1 MRIALTHNLRLSD
14 SEEEA
19 EFDTRETVDALAG
32 AIERLGHR
40 VERIEV
46 SGPASRTVARLEAF
60 GPDLIFNTAE
70 GRRGR
75 FREAFFPAL
84 FDELGMPYTGSD
96 AYALALTL
104 DKQLTKLVLAQ
115 HGVTTPRWQYV
126 EECRQLQV
134 NALRYPV
141 IVKPNF
147 EGSSKGIT
155 QDSVVE
161 DPLRLHE
168 IVDDALRRYPAGL
181 LVEQYVVGRDVTV
194 PFLEAAAP
202 ERRGILQPV
211 EYVID
216 EAASATRKYAI
227 YDYEL
232 KTRLDQLVSVRAP
245 AKVRRQQAERIQQL
259 CDTVYRVLGIRD
271 LGRIDLRL
279 GDDGNVYFL
288 EINALPSL
296 EPGAGIYAAA
306 ALEGLH
312 ADGVIAAV
320 IRSAVERWRIVDK
333 SARRGR
339 PRRTERL
346 KVGFSFNVKRVTP
359 DPGGEQDD
367 EAEYDSPR
375 TLQAIREAIA
385 SWGHEVVDLEATQDL
400 PLVLASTPVDVVFN
414 IAEGFKGRSR
424 ESQVP
429 SLLELLDI
437 PYTGSDP
444 SALSVSLDKALAKRM
459 VRTHGILT
467 PDYMVLHTGK
477 ERLPR
482 ELSFPLLVKPV
493 AEGTSKGVT
502 KKSVVRDELELRDVA
517 RELIAKYRQPALV
530 ESYVAGREFT
540 VGLLGERRP
549 KVLPPMEIVFLDP
562 SDPTPIYSFE
572 MKQDW
577 SEKIR
582 YEVPAKLTPR
592 ELDRLEKAAREC
604 FTALGCRDV
613 ARLDF
618 RMDADGRIYFIEAN
632 PLPGLTPGWSD
643 LVLIAQAAGMEY
655 RGLIGEILSFAIRRY
670 QERERERERARR
682 AQAQAERESAQA
694 ASAAAGPASPG
705 AVAGGNGANGNV
717 AAGALAAGAGGN
729 GGVGVVG
736 VMGATGSGSND
747 GGSVAGATS
756 GEVGAAGGIGGG
768 AAGDAGSSGSR
779 VTGATGGSRQPA
791 TTADGAPCADGSR
804 SPEDGEGPRS

>member
-126 EECRQLQV
+126 EDARQLQV

-161 DPLRLHE
+161 DPLRLHQVVGE
-168 IVDDALRRYPAGL
+168 GLRQYPAGL
-181 LVEQYVVGRDVTV
+181 LVEEFVVGRDVTV

-202 ERRGILQPV
+202 DRKGVLQPV
-211 EYVID
+211 EYLID
-216 EAASATRKYAI
+216 EAAAATRKYAI

-232 KTRLDQLVSVRAP
+232 KTKLDKLVSVRAP
-245 AKVRRQQAERIQQL
+245 AKVKRHQAERIQAL
-259 CDTVYRVLGIRD
+259 AETVYRVLGVRD
-271 LGRIDLRL
+271 LGRIDFRL
-279 GDDGNVYFL
+279 GDDGQVHFL

-296 EPGAGIYAAA
+296 EPGAGIYVSA

-312 ADGVIAAV
+312 ADAVLAAV
-320 IRSAVERWRIVDK
+320 IRSAVERWGIADK
-333 SARRGR
+333 NARRGR

-359 DPGGEQDD
+359 DLSGEQDD
-367 EAEYDSPR
+367 EAEYDSPK

-467 PDYMVLHTGK
+467 PDYLVLNTGK

-482 ELSFPLLVKPV
+482 ELQFPLLLKPV

-502 KKSVVRDELELRDVA
+502 KKSIVRDEVELREVA
-517 RELIAKYRQPALV
+517 RELIGKYRQPALV
-530 ESYVAGREFT
+530 ESYIAGREFT
-540 VGLLGERRP
+540 IGLLGERRP
-549 KVLPPMEIVFLDP
+549 RVLPPMEIVFLDAT
-562 SDPTPIYSFE
+562 DPTPIYSFE

-577 SEKIR
+577 NDKIR

-618 RMDADGRIYFIEAN
+618 RMDPEGRIYFIEAN

-643 LVLIAQAAGMEY
+643 LVLIAQAAGIEY

-682 AQAQAERESAQA
+682 AQAAAERESAQA
-694 ASAAAGPASPG
+694 AHAAASPAGNGTG
-705 AVAGGNGANGNV
+705 AVAPAPGNGAP
-717 AAGALAAGAGGN
+717 AGESPRG
-729 GGVGVVG
+729 
-736 VMGATGSGSND
+736 D
-747 GGSVAGATS
+747 G
-756 GEVGAAGGIGGG
+756 
-768 AAGDAGSSGSR
+768 
-779 VTGATGGSRQPA
+779 Q
-791 TTADGAPCADGSR
+791 R
-804 SPEDGEGPRS
+804 S

>member
-14 SEEEA
+14 AEDEA
-19 EFDTRETVDALAG
+19 EFDTRETVEALAG

-104 DKQLTKLVLAQ
+104 DKQLTKLVLSQ
-115 HGVTTPRWQYV
+115 HGVQTPRWQYV
-126 EECRQLQV
+126 EDPRRLQV

-168 IVDDALRRYPAGL
+168 VVAAGLARYPAGM
-181 LVEQYVVGRDVTV
+181 LVEEYVVGRDLTV

-202 ERRGILQPV
+202 DRKGVLQPV
-211 EYVID
+211 EYVVD
-216 EAASATRKYAI
+216 PAATAARRYAI

-232 KTRLDQLVSVRAP
+232 KTKLDRLVAVRAP
-245 AKVRRQQAERIQQL
+245 AKVKRSQAERLQQM
-259 CDTVYRVLGIRD
+259 CETVYRVLEVRD
-271 LGRIDLRL
+271 LGRIDVRL
-279 GDDGNVYFL
+279 GEDGQLYFL
-288 EINALPSL
+288 EVNALPSL
-296 EPGAGIYAAA
+296 EPGAGIYASA

-312 ADGVIAAV
+312 ADAV
-320 IRSAVERWRIVDK
+320 IGAVIESAVRRSGIVVDQR
-333 SARRGR
+333 SRRGR
-339 PRRTERL
+339 PKRTERL
-346 KVGFSFNVKRVTP
+346 KVGFSFNVKRVAP
-359 DPGGEQDD
+359 DPGGEADE
-367 EAEYDSPR
+367 EAEYDSPK

-385 SWGHEVVDLEATQDL
+385 SYGHEVVDLEATPDL
-400 PLVLASTPVDVVFN
+400 PLQLASTPVDVVFN

-429 SLLELLDI
+429 ALLELLDI

-444 SALSVSLDKALAKRM
+444 AALSVSMDKVLAKRM
-459 VRTHGILT
+459 VRTHGIPT
-467 PDYMVLHTGK
+467 PDYLVLLTGK
-477 ERLPR
+477 ERIPR
-482 ELSFPLLVKPV
+482 ELAFPLILKPV

-502 KKSVVRDELELRDVA
+502 KKSIVRDEGELREVA
-517 RELIAKYRQPALV
+517 RELIAKYRQPALA
-530 ESYVAGREFT
+530 EAYIAGREFT

-549 KVLPPMEIVFLDP
+549 RVLPPMEIVFLDA

-577 SEKIR
+577 SDQIR
-582 YEVPAKLTPR
+582 YEVPAKLQPR
-592 ELDRLEKAAREC
+592 ELDRLERAAREC
-604 FTALGCRDV
+604 FAALGCRDV
-613 ARLDF
+613 ARIDF
-618 RMDADGRIYFIEAN
+618 RMTPEGKVYFIESN
-632 PLPGLTPGWSD
+632 PLPGLAPGWSD
-643 LVLIAQAAGMEY
+643 LVLIAQAAGIDY
-655 RGLIGEILSFAIRRY
+655 RALIGEILSFAIRRY
-670 QERERERERARR
+670 EERERERRR
-682 AQAQAERESAQA
+682 EKAAAYRET
-694 ASAAAGPASPG
+694 AAAGGAPAGSP
-705 AVAGGNGANGNV
+705 APGNGNGNGNGQAHEAEIAPPA
-717 AAGALAAGAGGN
+717 AAGAAGTAPR
-729 GGVGVVG
+729 
-736 VMGATGSGSND
+736 
-747 GGSVAGATS
+747 
-756 GEVGAAGGIGGG
+756 
-768 AAGDAGSSGSR
+768 GD
-779 VTGATGGSRQPA
+779 P
-791 TTADGAPCADGSR
+791 
-804 SPEDGEGPRS
+804 PRS

>member
-1 MRIALTHNLRLSD
+1 MRIALTHNLRLAD
-14 SEEEA
+14 TEDEA

-46 SGPASRTVARLEAF
+46 SGPASRTVARLEAY

-96 AYALALTL
+96 AYALSVTL

-115 HGVTTPRWQYV
+115 HGVPTPRWQYV
-126 EECRQLQV
+126 EDARRLQT

-161 DPLRLHE
+161 DPLRLRE
-168 IVDDALRRYPAGL
+168 VVQAALARWPAGV
-181 LVEQYVVGRDVTV
+181 LVEEFIVGRDVTV
-194 PFLEAAAP
+194 PFLEAAAA
-202 ERRGILQPV
+202 ERGGVLQPV
-211 EYVID
+211 EYAIAA
-216 EAASATRKYAI
+216 EATAGRRHAI
-227 YDYEL
+227 YDYDL
-232 KTRLDQLVSVRAP
+232 KTRLDAHVSVRAP
-245 AKVRRQQAERIQQL
+245 AALPPPLAERL
-259 CDTVYRVLGIRD
+259 RALSGTVYRVLQIRD
-271 LGRIDLRL
+271 LGRIDFRI
-279 GDDGNVYFL
+279 GDDGAVHFL

-296 EPGAGIYAAA
+296 EQGAGIYASA

-312 ADGVIAAV
+312 PDAV
-320 IRSAVERWRIVDK
+320 LNAIIRSAMARWGLSDQRT
-333 SARRGR
+333 RRGR

-346 KVGFSFNVKRVTP
+346 KVGFTFNVKRLAP
-359 DPGGEQDD
+359 DLNGEQDD
-367 EAEYDSPR
+367 EAEYDSPK

-385 SWGHEVVDLEATQDL
+385 SYGHEVVDLEATQDL
-400 PLVLASTPVDVVFN
+400 PVQLASTPVDIVFN

-444 SALSVSLDKALAKRM
+444 AALSVSLDKAVAKRV

-467 PDYMVLHTGK
+467 PDYLVLNTGK
-477 ERLPR
+477 ERLPK
-482 ELSFPLLVKPV
+482 ELGFPLLVKPV

-502 KKSVVRDELELRDVA
+502 RRSVVRDEGELREVA
-517 RELIAKYRQPALV
+517 RELIGKYRQPALA
-530 ESYVAGREFT
+530 EQYIQGREFT

-549 KVLPPMEIVFLDP
+549 RVLPVMEIVFLDRT
-562 SDPTPIYSFE
+562 DPTPVYSFE

-577 SEKIR
+577 NEKIR
-582 YEVPAKLTPR
+582 YDVPAKLAPR
-592 ELDRLEKAAREC
+592 EVDRLERAGREV
-604 FTALGCRDV
+604 FAALGCRDV
-613 ARLDF
+613 ARIDF
-618 RMDADGRIYFIEAN
+618 RLDAEGRIFFIECN

-643 LVLIAQAAGMEY
+643 LVLIAQAAGIEH
-655 RGLIGEILSFAIRRY
+655 RALIGEILSNAIRRY

-682 AQAQAERESAQA
+682 AQAAAEREG
-694 ASAAAGPASPG
+694 AAAGAAEGPPPSRNGNGSA
-705 AVAGGNGANGNV
+705 AGNGA
-717 AAGALAAGAGGN
+717 L
-729 GGVGVVG
+729 
-736 VMGATGSGSND
+736 
-747 GGSVAGATS
+747 
-756 GEVGAAGGIGGG
+756 
-768 AAGDAGSSGSR
+768 
-779 VTGATGGSRQPA
+779 
-791 TTADGAPCADGSR
+791 
-804 SPEDGEGPRS
+804 